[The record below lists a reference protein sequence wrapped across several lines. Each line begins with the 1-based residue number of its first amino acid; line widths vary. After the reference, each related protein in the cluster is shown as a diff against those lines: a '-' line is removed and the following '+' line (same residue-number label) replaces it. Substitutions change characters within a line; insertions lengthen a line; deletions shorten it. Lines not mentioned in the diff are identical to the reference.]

1 MRNQNKTN
9 FSLIIDPI
17 YDIIDKFGVDI
28 LANDTLWNMVL
39 GVLPSDDDE
48 KAKALMEF
56 SRRDTTMQKVNHLN
70 QLTDLAE
77 FFVQRHDYSEKNVT
91 DFTYVIRQLT
101 RYAFDDERATYALT
115 RLKEMYLTFI
125 TEYYYES
132 VKYGKKDQALKNI
145 ETFGEVILREAKD
158 LREKLAEIATYK
170 PLN

>member
-1 MRNQNKTN
+1 MRSQNKTN

-39 GVLPSDDDE
+39 GVLPSDDDD

-56 SRRDTTMQKVNHLN
+56 SRRDSTMQKVNHVN

-77 FFVQRHDYSEKNVT
+77 FFIQRQDYSEKNVT
-91 DFTYVIRQLT
+91 EFTYVIRQLS
-101 RYAFDDERATYALT
+101 RYVFDDDQATNALT
-115 RLKEMYLTFI
+115 RLKDMYITFI
-125 TEYYYES
+125 TEYFYVS
-132 VKYGKKDQALKNI
+132 VQSGKKDEALKNLK
-145 ETFGEVILREAKD
+145 TFGKEILREDRD
-158 LREKLAEIATYK
+158 LRERLAEITAFK

>member
-9 FSLIIDPI
+9 FSIIIDPI

-39 GVLPSDDDE
+39 GVLPSDDDD
-48 KAKALMEF
+48 KAKTLMEF
-56 SRRDTTMQKVNHLN
+56 SRRDTTKQKVNHLN

-77 FFVQRHDYSEKNVT
+77 FFVHRHDYSEKNVT
-91 DFTYVIRQLT
+91 EFTYVIRQLS
-101 RYAFDDERATYALT
+101 RYVFDDDQATDALT

-125 TEYYYES
+125 TEYFYVS
-132 VKYGKKDQALKNI
+132 VQSGKKDEALKNLEI
-145 ETFGEVILREAKD
+145 FGEEILRED
-158 LREKLAEIATYK
+158 RELQGKIADIINYR